1 MAVTDAG
8 DLRSMNE
15 TFSQGLSPKRYALS
29 AIVLHWAIAALLLF
43 QVSLGWR
50 LEDLPKGTASFAG
63 YQFHKSVGFL
73 ILALSLAR
81 LIVRLV
87 ARRPAPAEGSP
98 AVKLLVK
105 VVHVLLYAIMI
116 VGPLSGWIMV
126 STSKIRMQTMVF
138 GTLPVPNLPVGHA
151 WHEPAESIHGAL
163 GLVTLALFVL
173 HVAGALRHHIMGDD
187 LLGRMIPAVTRRGLT
202 IGAIVAL
209 LGSVGA
215 FALARV
221 WSFGGSAPAPAVE
234 ASASAEPD
242 DDAST
247 SAMDAPAATAAADG
261 AASPAADASSAADA
275 AKTGAVAWQLVPGG
289 RLGFHATY
297 SGDAING
304 SFGRWDARI
313 VFSPDDLAHSSL
325 RATIDLASVASGDAQ
340 RDDMLKGD
348 NFFATAAHPQAI
360 YTASRFRAQSP
371 GRYVAEGTLS
381 LGGKI
386 RPVPLAFVL
395 TIDGDRATAHGTA
408 ALSRTAFGIGTG
420 EWGGTDTLLDNV
432 TVDFALKAKRAP

>member
-1 MAVTDAG
+1 
-8 DLRSMNE
+8 MNQ
-15 TFSQGLSPKRYALS
+15 TFATGLSPRRYALS
-29 AIVLHWAIAALLLF
+29 AIVLHWTIAALLLF

-50 LEDLPKGTASFAG
+50 LEDLPKGTAQFAG

-81 LIVRLV
+81 LGVRLF
-87 ARRPAPAEGSP
+87 ARRPAPAEGTP

-138 GTLPVPNLPVGHA
+138 GTLPVPNLPVGQG
-151 WHEPAESIHGAL
+151 WHEGAETIHGAL
-163 GLVTLALFVL
+163 GLVTITLFLL
-173 HVAGALRHHIMGDD
+173 HVAGALRHHFMGDD
-187 LLGRMIPAVTRRGLT
+187 LLARMIPAATRRGLT
-202 IGAIVAL
+202 IGAVVAL
-209 LGSVGA
+209 AGSVGA
-215 FALARV
+215 MALAKV
-221 WSFGGSAPAPAVE
+221 WPFGASAPAPA
-234 ASASAEPD
+234 APASAEPSD
-242 DDAST
+242 DPSADAVDLA
-247 SAMDAPAATAAADG
+247 SAAPQE
-261 AASPAADASSAADA
+261 AASAAPAADASGAAA
-275 AKTGAVAWQLVPGG
+275 AAQGAVAWQLAPGG

-313 VFSPDDLAHSSL
+313 RFSPDDLAHSSL

-348 NFFATAAHPQAI
+348 NFFGAAAHPQAI

-371 GRYVAEGTLS
+371 GHYVAEGTLS

-395 TIDGDRATAHGTA
+395 TIDGDRANARGTA
-408 ALSRTAFGIGTG
+408 TLSRTAFGVGTG
-420 EWGGTDTLLDNV
+420 EWGSTDTLLDNV
-432 TVDFALKAKRAP
+432 TVDFALKATRQP